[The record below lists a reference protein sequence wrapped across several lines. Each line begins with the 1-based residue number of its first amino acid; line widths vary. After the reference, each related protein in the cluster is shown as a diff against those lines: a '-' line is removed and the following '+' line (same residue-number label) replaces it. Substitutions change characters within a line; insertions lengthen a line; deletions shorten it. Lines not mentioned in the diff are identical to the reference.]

1 MTEVGNHIMNTN
13 MPQILF
19 AAVNFFVLVF
29 VLYKL
34 LGKPVRQ
41 LLDTR
46 QAELQ
51 TARERAEA
59 ARQEAL
65 KQKQL
70 IQESLS
76 KADAKAQEIITQAQK
91 VSEIKKK
98 NLIQLG
104 KEEAEK
110 IQLATKEEIRYE
122 LEKAKEELRSDI
134 AKMSVLAAGRLL
146 QQSMDEKDHE
156 ALINDFIRE
165 VGQIK

>member
-1 MTEVGNHIMNTN
+1 MNTN